1 MYKQVRNSRLCEQI
15 VQQIEDSI
23 LKGTLRAGDQLPSER
38 ELALKFGVSRPAVRE
53 AVKSLRERELRGT
66 FITNGISQAVTQ
78 SINLPF

>member
-23 LKGTLRAGDQLPSER
+23 LKGTLRVGDQLPSER
-38 ELALKFGVSRPAVRE
+38 ELALRFGVSRTAVRE

-66 FITNGISQAVTQ
+66 FITSGISQAVTQ